1 MDFSWWLTGI
11 LVRIL
16 AIVQIIALI
25 YFLVSLWRI
34 QGNVTALQKMISD
47 FTAQTYFL
55 ICAKKDTKD
64 TCPLFKAEVVK
75 ADKGEQQ
82 ND

>member
-16 AIVQIIALI
+16 TVVQFIALI
-25 YFLVSLWRI
+25 YLLVSLWKI
-34 QGNVTALQKMISD
+34 QGNVSTLQKMISD
-47 FTAQTYFL
+47 FTTQTYFL
-55 ICAKKDTKD
+55 ICTAKDAKD
-64 TCPLFKAEVVK
+64 TCPMFKAEAVK